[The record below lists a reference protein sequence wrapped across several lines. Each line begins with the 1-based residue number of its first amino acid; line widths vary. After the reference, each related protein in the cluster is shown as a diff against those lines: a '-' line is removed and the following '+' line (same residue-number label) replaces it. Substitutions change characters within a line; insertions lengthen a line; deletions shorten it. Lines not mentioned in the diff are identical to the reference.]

1 MADCIPLV
9 FNNYNPNEEEL
20 VAKLFCDAANK
31 YFEGVEGKIYALP
44 SLKTDRELDLV
55 VWMDFPKYKP
65 TIKTGFLRIDSVT
78 KNTEI
83 KKFKSKRDVWFN
95 SSLFILELKKHNTT
109 ESISIRNGNLFVK
122 QTDGLKDASDQ
133 SFNQVHPLKNFLAE
147 KLIISGGEVP
157 RITNLIWLY
166 KWGDNKPEGYEDVE
180 NLILGKINFDGLLEQ
195 LCRLNAP
202 VEYSNNPG
210 NYNYGS
216 INESIRLKMSNFLE
230 DRRKEK
236 AIGIG
241 LISRNKLN
249 NIIRKD
255 IDVEHSSY
263 FKNVGEKLIILK
275 GKPGTGKT
283 IHLANLAYHA
293 KELEYT
299 PLILTFNRALSQD
312 IDRLMEYSGFGGLIQ
327 INTLHQF
334 FLKILKYIG
343 LVDEVTSEIFEN
355 NNYINLL
362 ADLLELI
369 KDSKSELEIRKE
381 LGIDFDLIFVD
392 EAQDCDEIE
401 RDLIFKIFGITNC
414 VISIGNRQI
423 VRKKK
428 TEIRWALGTTK
439 NERQVVNLKISHRNK
454 KDLTDWYNTFSNYH
468 YKQRPWELKENRNLH
483 GGKLILLKTNEY
495 SKALHIQ
502 LDKNLIKNENSK
514 YDLMFLTP
522 NKTTNINYSSEIC
535 ERLDGWNFNYF
546 NNNDKENK
554 TKKFPIDAHRILN
567 YQSCRGLEA
576 WTIVLWNL
584 DTIIQNIKANY
595 VKDFPESTESEI
607 TEHVNNWLLMIFTRA
622 IDTLVITFKNYES
635 EEYKMILSLTKSDDF
650 GHMAEIR
657 DYN

>member
-1 MADCIPLV
+1 MAECIPLV
-9 FNNYNPNEEEL
+9 FDNYDPNEEDL
-20 VAKLFCDAANK
+20 VAKMFCDAANK

-44 SLKTDRELDLV
+44 SLKTERELDLV
-55 VWMDFPKYKP
+55 IWMEFPKYKP
-65 TIKTGFLRIDSVT
+65 TIKTGYKSIDSET
-78 KNTEI
+78 KKTENKI
-83 KKFKSKRDVWFN
+83 FKSNKDVWFN
-95 SSLFILELKKHNTT
+95 SSLFILELKKHSTSD
-109 ESISIRNGNLFVK
+109 SISIRNGELLVK
-122 QTDGLKDASDQ
+122 QSDGLKSASDQ

-147 KLIISGGEVP
+147 KLIITGEEVP

-166 KWGDNKPEGYEDVE
+166 KWGDNKPEGYEDVV
-180 NLILGKINFDGLLEQ
+180 NLILGEINFDSLLEQ

-210 NYNYGS
+210 NYQYGS
-216 INESIRLKMSNFLE
+216 TNENVRLKMSNFLE

-241 LISRNKLN
+241 NISRNKLN

-255 IDVEHSSY
+255 IDIEHSSY

-283 IHLANLAYHA
+283 IHLVSLAYHA
-293 KELEYT
+293 KELEFT
-299 PLILTFNRALSQD
+299 PLVLTFNRALSQD

-334 FLKILKYIG
+334 FLRILKNNG
-343 LVDEVTSEIFEN
+343 LVDEITSEIFEN
-355 NNYINLL
+355 DNYYNLL
-362 ADLLELI
+362 VDLMDLI
-369 KDSKSELEIRKE
+369 KDSTSELEIRNE
-381 LGIDFDLIFVD
+381 LGINFDLVFVD

-401 RDLIFKIFGITNC
+401 RDLIYKIFGVTNC
-414 VISIGNRQI
+414 IISIGNRQI

-428 TEIRWALGTTK
+428 SEIRWALGTTK
-439 NERQVVNLKISHRNK
+439 DERQLVNLRISHRNK
-454 KDLTDWYNTFSNYH
+454 KDLTDWYNIFSNSH

-483 GGKLILLKTNEY
+483 GGKLILLKTIDYN
-495 SKALHIQ
+495 KALHIQ
-502 LDKNLIKNENSK
+502 LDRNLIENENSK

-522 NKTTNINYSSEIC
+522 NKTSNINYSYEIC
-535 ERLDGWNFNYF
+535 EKLDSWNFNYF
-546 NNNDKENK
+546 NNNAEENK
-554 TKKFPIDAHRILN
+554 NKKFPIDTHRILS
-567 YQSCRGLEA
+567 YKSCRGLEA

-584 DTIIQNIKANY
+584 DVIIQNIKAEYMKN
-595 VKDFPESTESEI
+595 FPETTESEI

-622 IDTLVITFKNYES
+622 IDTLVITFNNYES
-635 EEYKMILSLTKSDDF
+635 EEYKMIAKLTKSDDF

>member
-78 KNTEI
+78 KNTET

-334 FLKILKYIG
+334 FLKILKNIG

-355 NNYINLL
+355 NNYVDLL
-362 ADLLELI
+362 ADLMELI

>member
-1 MADCIPLV
+1 MAVCIPLV

-20 VAKLFCDAANK
+20 VAKIFCDAANK
-31 YFEGVEGKIYALP
+31 YFEGIEGKIYALP
-44 SLKTDRELDLV
+44 SLKTNRELDLV

-65 TIKTGFLRIDSVT
+65 TIKTAYVSIDSVT
-78 KNTEI
+78 KNTET
-83 KKFKSKRDVWFN
+83 KKFKSKKDVWFN

-180 NLILGKINFDGLLEQ
+180 NLILGKINFDRLLEQ

-263 FKNVGEKLIILK
+263 FKNVGEQLIILK

-334 FLKILKYIG
+334 FLKILKNNG
-343 LVDEVTSEIFEN
+343 LIDEVTSEIFEN
-355 NNYINLL
+355 NNYVDLL
-362 ADLLELI
+362 ANLMELI

-514 YDLMFLTP
+514 YDLMFITP
-522 NKTTNINYSSEIC
+522 NRNSNIDHSAEIC
-535 ERLDGWNFNYF
+535 EKLDSWNFNYF
-546 NNNDKENK
+546 NNNLEENK
-554 TKKFPIDAHRILN
+554 NKKFPIDAHRILN

-607 TEHVNNWLLMIFTRA
+607 TEQVNNWLLMIFTRA

-635 EEYKMILSLTKSDDF
+635 EEYKMILNLTKSDDF

>member
-355 NNYINLL
+355 NNYVDLL
-362 ADLLELI
+362 ADLMELI

>member
-9 FNNYNPNEEEL
+9 FNNYDPTEEDL
-20 VAKLFCDAANK
+20 VAKIFCHAANK
-31 YFEGVEGKIYALP
+31 YFEDVDGKIYALP
-44 SLKTDRELDLV
+44 SLKTERELDLV
-55 VWMDFPKYKP
+55 IWMEFSKYKP
-65 TIKTGFLRIDSVT
+65 TIKTGYKSIDSET
-78 KNTEI
+78 KKTETKI
-83 KKFKSKRDVWFN
+83 FKSNKDVWFN
-95 SSLFILELKKHNTT
+95 SSLFILELKKHNTSD
-109 ESISIRNGNLFVK
+109 SISIRNGELLVK
-122 QTDGLKDASDQ
+122 QPDGLKSASDQ

-147 KLIISGGEVP
+147 KLMITGDEVP

-166 KWGDNKPEGYEDVE
+166 KWGDNKPEGYEDVR
-180 NLILGKINFDGLLEQ
+180 NLMLGEINFDSLLEQ

-216 INESIRLKMSNFLE
+216 INESVRQKMSNFLE

-241 LISRNKLN
+241 NISKNKLN

-255 IDVEHSSY
+255 IDIEHSSY
-263 FKNVGEKLIILK
+263 FKNVGEKLIVLK

-283 IHLANLAYHA
+283 IHLVNLAYHA

-334 FLKILKYIG
+334 FLRISKNIG
-343 LVDEVTSEIFEN
+343 LIDETTSEIFEN

-362 ADLLELI
+362 TDLMDLI
-369 KDSKSELEIRKE
+369 KDSNSKLEIRKE

-401 RDLIFKIFGITNC
+401 RDLIYKIFGITNC
-414 VISIGNRQI
+414 IISIGNRQI

-428 TEIRWALGTTK
+428 SEIRWALGTTK
-439 NERQVVNLKISHRNK
+439 DERQVVNLKISHRNK

-483 GGKLILLKTNEY
+483 GGKLIILQTTDYN
-495 SKALHIQ
+495 KALHIQ
-502 LDKNLIKNENSK
+502 LDKNLIEHENSK

-522 NKTTNINYSSEIC
+522 NRNSNIDYSTEIC
-535 ERLDGWNFNYF
+535 ENLDSWNFNYF
-546 NNNDKENK
+546 NNNSEEHKN
-554 TKKFPIDAHRILN
+554 KKFPIDAHRILN

-576 WTIVLWNL
+576 WTLVVLNL
-584 DTIIQNIKANY
+584 DVIIQNIKANY
-595 VKDFPESTESEI
+595 VKDFPETTESEI

-622 IDTLVITFKNYES
+622 IDTLVITFNNYES
-635 EEYKMILSLTKSDDF
+635 EEYKMIVKLAKSNDF

>member
-334 FLKILKYIG
+334 FLKILKNIG

-355 NNYINLL
+355 NNYVDLL
-362 ADLLELI
+362 ADLMELI
-369 KDSKSELEIRKE
+369 KGTKSEPEIRKE

-428 TEIRWALGTTK
+428 SEIRWALGTTK
-439 NERQVVNLKISHRNK
+439 DERQVVNLKISHRNK
-454 KDLTDWYNTFSNYH
+454 KDLTDWHNTFSNYH

-535 ERLDGWNFNYF
+535 EKLDSWNFNNF
-546 NNNDKENK
+546 NNNLEENK
-554 TKKFPIDAHRILN
+554 NKKFPIDAHRILN

-584 DTIIQNIKANY
+584 DVMIQNIKSNY
-595 VKDFPESTESEI
+595 VKDFPDSVENEI

-622 IDTLVITFKNYES
+622 IDTLVMTFNSYES

>member
-9 FNNYNPNEEEL
+9 FNNYDPNEEEL
-20 VAKLFCDAANK
+20 VSKLFCDAANK

-55 VWMDFPKYKP
+55 IWMDFHKYKP

-78 KNTEI
+78 KNTET

-180 NLILGKINFDGLLEQ
+180 NLILGKINFDRLLEQ

-334 FLKILKYIG
+334 FLKILKNIG

-355 NNYINLL
+355 NNYVDLL
-362 ADLLELI
+362 ADLMELI
-369 KDSKSELEIRKE
+369 KDTKSELEIRKE

-514 YDLMFLTP
+514 YDLMFLTS

-535 ERLDGWNFNYF
+535 ERLDSWNFNYF
-546 NNNDKENK
+546 NNNLEENK

-595 VKDFPESTESEI
+595 VKDFPDSTESEI

-635 EEYKMILSLTKSDDF
+635 EEYKMILNLTKSDDF

>member
-334 FLKILKYIG
+334 FLKILKNIG

-355 NNYINLL
+355 NNYVDLL
-362 ADLLELI
+362 ADLMELI

-546 NNNDKENK
+546 NNNDEENK

-635 EEYKMILSLTKSDDF
+635 EEYKMILNLTKSDDF

>member
-9 FNNYNPNEEEL
+9 YNNYDPNEEEL
-20 VAKLFCDAANK
+20 VAKLFCDAAKK
-31 YFEGVEGKIYALP
+31 YFEDVEGKIYALP

-122 QTDGLKDASDQ
+122 QTDGLKNASDQ
-133 SFNQVHPLKNFLAE
+133 SFNQVHSLKNFLAE

-299 PLILTFNRALSQD
+299 PLILTFNRALTQD

-327 INTLHQF
+327 IKTLHQF
-334 FLKILKYIG
+334 FLGISKNIG
-343 LVDEVTSEIFEN
+343 LIDEVTSEIFEN
-355 NNYINLL
+355 NNYV
-362 ADLLELI
+362 DLLVDLMELI
-369 KDSKSELEIRKE
+369 KDIKSDPEIRKE
-381 LGIDFDLIFVD
+381 LGVDFDLIFVD

-428 TEIRWALGTTK
+428 TEIRWALGTSK

-483 GGKLILLKTNEY
+483 GGKLILLKTIEY
-495 SKALHIQ
+495 SKAFHIQ
-502 LDKNLIKNENSK
+502 LDKNLIENENSK

-522 NKTTNINYSSEIC
+522 NRNSNIDYSTEIC
-535 ERLDGWNFNYF
+535 EKLDSWNFNYF
-546 NNNDKENK
+546 NNNLKENK
-554 TKKFPIDAHRILN
+554 NKKFPIDAHRIMN
-567 YQSCRGLEA
+567 YQSCRGLES

-595 VKDFPESTESEI
+595 VKDFPESAESEI

-635 EEYKMILSLTKSDDF
+635 EEYKMILNLTKSGDF
-650 GHMAEIR
+650 GHMSEIR

>member
-9 FNNYNPNEEEL
+9 YNNYNPNEEEL
-20 VAKLFCDAANK
+20 VAKLFCDAAKK
-31 YFEGVEGKIYALP
+31 YFEGVDGKIYALP

-65 TIKTGFLRIDSVT
+65 TIKTAYVSIDSVT
-78 KNTEI
+78 KNTET
-83 KKFKSKRDVWFN
+83 KKFKSKKDVWFN

-122 QTDGLKDASDQ
+122 QTDGLKNATDQ
-133 SFNQVHPLKNFLAE
+133 SFNQKHPLINFLAE
-147 KLIISGGEVP
+147 KLMITSGQVP
-157 RITNLIWLY
+157 FVTNLIWLY

-180 NLILGKINFDGLLEQ
+180 NLILGKINFDALLEQ

-216 INESIRLKMSNFLE
+216 ISESIRLKMSNFLE

-263 FKNVGEKLIILK
+263 FKNVGKLLTILK

-334 FLKILKYIG
+334 FLKILKNIG
-343 LVDEVTSEIFEN
+343 LIDEVTSEIFEN
-355 NNYINLL
+355 NNYVDLL
-362 ADLLELI
+362 ADFMELI
-369 KDSKSELEIRKE
+369 RDSKSELEIRKE

-423 VRKKK
+423 VRKKRS
-428 TEIRWALGTTK
+428 EIRWALGTTK

-483 GGKLILLKTNEY
+483 GGKLILLKTNDY
-495 SKALHIQ
+495 NKALHIQ
-502 LDKNLIKNENSK
+502 LDKNLIENENSK

-522 NKTTNINYSSEIC
+522 NRNLNIDYSTEIC
-535 ERLDGWNFNYF
+535 EKLDSWNFNYF
-546 NNNDKENK
+546 NNNLEENK
-554 TKKFPIDAHRILN
+554 TNKFPIDAHRILN

-607 TEHVNNWLLMIFTRA
+607 IEQVNNWLLMIFTRA

-635 EEYKMILSLTKSDDF
+635 EEYKMILNLTKSDDF
-650 GHMAEIR
+650 GHMVEIR

>member
-9 FNNYNPNEEEL
+9 FNNYDPNEEEL

-31 YFEGVEGKIYALP
+31 YFEGIEGKIYALP

-78 KNTEI
+78 KNTET

-95 SSLFILELKKHNTT
+95 SSLLILELKKHNTT

-157 RITNLIWLY
+157 RIINLIWLY

-180 NLILGKINFDGLLEQ
+180 NLILGKINFDALLEQ

-202 VEYSNNPG
+202 VEYSNNTG

-241 LISRNKLN
+241 ILSRNKLN

-263 FKNVGEKLIILK
+263 FKNVGEQLIILK

-334 FLKILKYIG
+334 FLGILKNIG
-343 LVDEVTSEIFEN
+343 LIDEITSEIFEN
-355 NNYINLL
+355 NNYVDLL
-362 ADLLELI
+362 ADLMELI

-468 YKQRPWELKENRNLH
+468 YKQKPWELKENRNLH

-495 SKALHIQ
+495 NKALHIQ
-502 LDKNLIKNENSK
+502 LDRNLIKNKNSK

-522 NKTTNINYSSEIC
+522 NRNSNIDYSTEIC
-535 ERLDGWNFNYF
+535 EKLDSWNFNNF
-546 NNNDKENK
+546 NNNLEENK
-554 TKKFPIDAHRILN
+554 NKKFPIDAHRILN

-584 DTIIQNIKANY
+584 DVMIQNIKSNY
-595 VKDFPESTESEI
+595 VKDFPDSVENEI

-622 IDTLVITFKNYES
+622 IDSLVITFSSYES
-635 EEYKMILSLTKSDDF
+635 EEYKMIVKLTKLENF

>member
-65 TIKTGFLRIDSVT
+65 TIKTGFLRIDSVN

-147 KLIISGGEVP
+147 KLIISNGEVP

-334 FLKILKYIG
+334 FLKILKNIG

-355 NNYINLL
+355 NNYVDLL
-362 ADLLELI
+362 ADLMDLI

-401 RDLIFKIFGITNC
+401 RDLIYKIFGITNC
-414 VISIGNRQI
+414 IISIGNRQI

-428 TEIRWALGTTK
+428 SEIRWALGTTK
-439 NERQVVNLKISHRNK
+439 DERQVVNLKISHRNK
-454 KDLTDWYNTFSNYH
+454 KDLTDWHNTFSNYH

-495 SKALHIQ
+495 SKAIHIE
-502 LDKNLIKNENSK
+502 LDKNLIKNKNSK

-535 ERLDGWNFNYF
+535 EKLDSWNFNNF
-546 NNNDKENK
+546 NNNLEENK
-554 TKKFPIDAHRILN
+554 NKKFPIDAHRILN

-584 DTIIQNIKANY
+584 DVMIQNIKSNY
-595 VKDFPESTESEI
+595 VKDFPDSVENEI

-622 IDTLVITFKNYES
+622 IDTLVMTFNSYES
-635 EEYKMILSLTKSDDF
+635 EEYKMIVKLTKTGNF

-657 DYN
+657 DYY

>member
-1 MADCIPLV
+1 MAECIPLV
-9 FNNYNPNEEEL
+9 FYNYNPNEEEL

-31 YFEGVEGKIYALP
+31 YFEGIEGKIYALP

-65 TIKTGFLRIDSVT
+65 TIKTGFLKIDSVT
-78 KNTEI
+78 KNKEP

-122 QTDGLKDASDQ
+122 QTDGLKNASEQ

-166 KWGDNKPEGYEDVE
+166 KWGDNKPRGYEDVE

-210 NYNYGS
+210 NYKYGS

-241 LISRNKLN
+241 HISRNKLN

-263 FKNVGEKLIILK
+263 FKNVGEKLIFLK

-327 INTLHQF
+327 INTLHKF
-334 FLKILKYIG
+334 FLDISKNIDLI
-343 LVDEVTSEIFEN
+343 EETTSEIFEN

-362 ADLLELI
+362 VDLMDLI
-369 KDSKSELEIRKE
+369 KDIKSELEIRKA

-401 RDLIFKIFGITNC
+401 RDLIFKIFGKTNC

-428 TEIRWALGTTK
+428 SEIRWASGTTRD
-439 NERQVVNLKISHRNK
+439 ERQVVNLKISHRNK
-454 KDLTDWYNTFSNYH
+454 KDLTDWHNTFSNYH

-495 SKALHIQ
+495 SKALHIK

-535 ERLDGWNFNYF
+535 EKLDSWNFNNF
-546 NNNDKENK
+546 NNNLEENK
-554 TKKFPIDAHRILN
+554 NKKFPIDAHRILN

-584 DTIIQNIKANY
+584 DVMIQNIKSNY
-595 VKDFPESTESEI
+595 VKDFPDSVENEI

-622 IDTLVITFKNYES
+622 IDTLVMTFNSYES
-635 EEYKMILSLTKSDDF
+635 EEYKMIVKLTKTGNF

>member
-9 FNNYNPNEEEL
+9 FNNYDPNEEEL
-20 VAKLFCDAANK
+20 VAKIFCDAANK
-31 YFEGVEGKIYALP
+31 YFEGIEGKIYALP

-263 FKNVGEKLIILK
+263 FKNVGEQLIILS

-355 NNYINLL
+355 NNYVDLL
-362 ADLLELI
+362 ADLMELI

>member
-78 KNTEI
+78 KNTET
-83 KKFKSKRDVWFN
+83 KKFRTKKDIWFN

-202 VEYSNNPG
+202 VDYSNNPG

-355 NNYINLL
+355 NNYVDLL
-362 ADLLELI
+362 ADLMELI

>member
-65 TIKTGFLRIDSVT
+65 TIKTGFLRIDSVN

-147 KLIISGGEVP
+147 KLIISNGEVP

-334 FLKILKYIG
+334 FLKILKNIG

-355 NNYINLL
+355 NNYVDLL
-362 ADLLELI
+362 ADLMDLI

-401 RDLIFKIFGITNC
+401 RDLIYKIFGITNC
-414 VISIGNRQI
+414 IISIGNRQI

-428 TEIRWALGTTK
+428 SEIRWALGTTK
-439 NERQVVNLKISHRNK
+439 DERQVVNLKISHRNK
-454 KDLTDWYNTFSNYH
+454 KDLTDWHNTFSNYH

-495 SKALHIQ
+495 SKAIHIE
-502 LDKNLIKNENSK
+502 LDKNLIKNKNSK
-514 YDLMFLTP
+514 YDLMF
-522 NKTTNINYSSEIC
+522 
-535 ERLDGWNFNYF
+535 FN
-546 NNNDKENK
+546 
-554 TKKFPIDAHRILN
+554 
-567 YQSCRGLEA
+567 S
-576 WTIVLWNL
+576 
-584 DTIIQNIKANY
+584 
-595 VKDFPESTESEI
+595 
-607 TEHVNNWLLMIFTRA
+607 
-622 IDTLVITFKNYES
+622 
-635 EEYKMILSLTKSDDF
+635 
-650 GHMAEIR
+650 
-657 DYN
+657 

>member
-334 FLKILKYIG
+334 FLKILKNIG

-355 NNYINLL
+355 NNYVDLL
-362 ADLLELI
+362 ADLMELI

>member
-9 FNNYNPNEEEL
+9 FDNYDPTEEDL
-20 VAKLFCDAANK
+20 VAKLFCDAAKK
-31 YFEGVEGKIYALP
+31 YFEGIEGKIYALP

-78 KNTEI
+78 KNTET
-83 KKFKSKRDVWFN
+83 KKFRTKKDIWFN

-109 ESISIRNGNLFVK
+109 ESISIKNGNLFVK
-122 QTDGLKDASDQ
+122 QTDGFKNATEQ
-133 SFNQVHPLKNFLAE
+133 SFNQKHPLINFLAE
-147 KLIISGGEVP
+147 KMMITSGQVP
-157 RITNLIWLY
+157 FVTNLIWLY
-166 KWGDNKPEGYEDVE
+166 KWGDIKPEGYEDVE
-180 NLILGKINFDGLLEQ
+180 NLILGKINFDRLLEQ

-202 VEYSNNPG
+202 VEYTNNPG

-263 FKNVGEKLIILK
+263 FKNVGEQLIILS

-312 IDRLMEYSGFGGLIQ
+312 IDRLMEYSGYGGLIQ

-334 FLKILKYIG
+334 FLKILKNNG
-343 LVDEVTSEIFEN
+343 LIDEVTSEIFEN

-362 ADLLELI
+362 ANLMDLI

-414 VISIGNRQI
+414 IISIGNRQI

-428 TEIRWALGTTK
+428 TGISWALGTTK
-439 NERQVVNLKISHRNK
+439 DERQVVNLKISHRNK

-468 YKQRPWELKENRNLH
+468 YNRSPWDLKENRNLN
-483 GGKLILLKTNEY
+483 GGKLTLLKTNDY
-495 SKALHIQ
+495 NKALHIQ
-502 LDKNLIKNENSK
+502 LDKNLFENENSK

-522 NKTTNINYSSEIC
+522 NRNSNIDYSAEIC
-535 ERLDGWNFNYF
+535 KKLDSWNFNYF
-546 NNNDKENK
+546 NHNLEENK
-554 TKKFPIDAHRILN
+554 TKKFPIDTHRILN

-576 WTIVLWNL
+576 WTVVLWNL
-584 DTIIQNIKANY
+584 DIMIQNIKTNY
-595 VKDFPESTESEI
+595 VKDFPDSADNEI
-607 TEHVNNWLLMIFTRA
+607 TGHVNNWLLMIFTRA
-622 IDTLVITFKNYES
+622 IDSLVITFNSIES
-635 EEYKMILSLTKSDDF
+635 EEYKMIVKLTKTANF
-650 GHMAEIR
+650 GHMVEIR
-657 DYN
+657 DNN

>member
-355 NNYINLL
+355 NNYVDLL
-362 ADLLELI
+362 ADLMELI

-535 ERLDGWNFNYF
+535 ERLDGGILIILIIM
-546 NNNDKENK
+546 
-554 TKKFPIDAHRILN
+554 TKK
-567 YQSCRGLEA
+567 
-576 WTIVLWNL
+576 
-584 DTIIQNIKANY
+584 IKLKN
-595 VKDFPESTESEI
+595 FQLTLTE
-607 TEHVNNWLLMIFTRA
+607 
-622 IDTLVITFKNYES
+622 Y
-635 EEYKMILSLTKSDDF
+635 
-650 GHMAEIR
+650 
-657 DYN
+657 

>member
-20 VAKLFCDAANK
+20 VAKIFCDAANK
-31 YFEGVEGKIYALP
+31 YFEGIEGKIYALP

-65 TIKTGFLRIDSVT
+65 TIKTGFLKIDSVT
-78 KNTEI
+78 KNTET
-83 KKFKSKRDVWFN
+83 KTFKSKKDVWFN

-109 ESISIRNGNLFVK
+109 ESISIRNGNLFVE

-133 SFNQVHPLKNFLAE
+133 SFKQVHPLKNFLAE

-180 NLILGKINFDGLLEQ
+180 NLILGKINFDRLLEQ

-355 NNYINLL
+355 NNYVDLL
-362 ADLLELI
+362 ADLMELI

-595 VKDFPESTESEI
+595 VKYFPESTESEI

-635 EEYKMILSLTKSDDF
+635 EEYKMILNLTKSDDF

>member
-9 FNNYNPNEEEL
+9 FNNYDPNEEDL

-31 YFEGVEGKIYALP
+31 YFEGVDGKIYALP
-44 SLKTDRELDLV
+44 SLKTERELDLV
-55 VWMDFPKYKP
+55 IWLEFPKYKP
-65 TIKTGFLRIDSVT
+65 SIKTAYISIDSET
-78 KNTEI
+78 KKTEN
-83 KKFKSKRDVWFN
+83 KKFKSKKDVWFN

-122 QTDGLKDASDQ
+122 QTDGFKDASDQ
-133 SFNQVHPLKNFLAE
+133 SFKQVHPLKNFLAE
-147 KLIISGGEVP
+147 KLMITNVEVP

-166 KWGDNKPEGYEDVE
+166 KWGDNKLEGYEDVE
-180 NLILGKINFDGLLEQ
+180 NLILGKINFDALLEQ

-216 INESIRLKMSNFLE
+216 ISESIRLKMSNFLE

-263 FKNVGEKLIILK
+263 FKNVGEQLIILK

-327 INTLHQF
+327 INTLHKF
-334 FLKILKYIG
+334 FTGISKNIG
-343 LVDEVTSEIFEN
+343 LIETTSGIFEN

-362 ADLLELI
+362 AQLMELI
-369 KDSKSELEIRKE
+369 KDTKSELEIRKE

-439 NERQVVNLKISHRNK
+439 DERQVVNLKISHRNK

-514 YDLMFLTP
+514 YDLMFITP
-522 NKTTNINYSSEIC
+522 NRNSNIDHSAEIC
-535 ERLDGWNFNYF
+535 EKLDSWNFNYF
-546 NNNDKENK
+546 NNNLKENK
-554 TKKFPIDAHRILN
+554 PKKFPIDAHRILN

-584 DTIIQNIKANY
+584 DTIIQNIKAYY

-607 TEHVNNWLLMIFTRA
+607 TEHLNNWLLMIFTRA
-622 IDTLVITFKNYES
+622 IDTLVITFNNYES
-635 EEYKMILSLTKSDDF
+635 EEYKMILNLTKSDDF

-657 DYN
+657 DFN

>member
-1 MADCIPLV
+1 MAVCIPLV

-20 VAKLFCDAANK
+20 VAKIFCDAANK
-31 YFEGVEGKIYALP
+31 YFEGIEGKIYALP

-65 TIKTGFLRIDSVT
+65 TIKTGFLKIDSVT
-78 KNTEI
+78 KNTET
-83 KKFKSKRDVWFN
+83 KTFKSKKDVWFN

-180 NLILGKINFDGLLEQ
+180 NLILGKINFDRLLEQ

-334 FLKILKYIG
+334 FLKILKNNG
-343 LVDEVTSEIFEN
+343 LIDEVTSEIFEN
-355 NNYINLL
+355 NNYVDLL
-362 ADLLELI
+362 ADLMELI

-454 KDLTDWYNTFSNYH
+454 KDLTDWHNTFSNYH

-554 TKKFPIDAHRILN
+554 TKKFPIDAYRILN

-635 EEYKMILSLTKSDDF
+635 EEYKMILSLTRSDDF